1 MNELSIRYGQALFSL
16 ASDKNKVSEY
26 QSEMKAWEEI
36 FKDNEEIYQI
46 LQSAFIS
53 QTERKEILKKTL
65 KGMNED
71 ILHLFFV
78 IIDNNRVDLIPDI
91 FIAFNSLC
99 NDYNGVKEGIIY
111 SAFALKKEQISQIE
125 KKISALEENKV
136 ELRNQIDK
144 SLIGGVKVVIG
155 DHIYDDSIKHHIDE
169 LKTDLTK

>member
-16 ASDKNKVSEY
+16 ASDKNQVLEY
-26 QSEMKAWEEI
+26 QEEMKAWEEI
-36 FKDNEEIYQI
+36 FKDNEEIYTI

-53 QTERKEILKKTL
+53 KKERKEILKKTL

-71 ILHLFFV
+71 ILHLLFV
-78 IIDNNRVDLIPDI
+78 VIDNNRVDLIPDI

-99 NDYNGVKEGIIY
+99 NEMKGVKEGIIY
-111 SAFALKKEQISQIE
+111 SPFALKKEQISQIE
-125 KKISALEENKV
+125 KKISTLENNKV
-136 ELRNQIDK
+136 DLRNQIDK

-169 LKTDLTK
+169 LKSNLTK

>member
-16 ASDKNKVSEY
+16 ASDKNQVLEY
-26 QSEMKAWEEI
+26 QEEMKAWEEI
-36 FKDNEEIYQI
+36 FKDNEEFYTI

-53 QTERKEILKKTL
+53 QKERKEILKKTL

-71 ILHLFFV
+71 ILHLLFV
-78 IIDNNRVDLIPDI
+78 VIDNNRVDLIPDI

-99 NDYNGVKEGIIY
+99 NEMKGVKEGIIY
-111 SAFALKKEQISQIE
+111 SPFALKKEQISQIE
-125 KKISALEENKV
+125 KKISTLESNKV
-136 ELRNQIDK
+136 DLRNQIDK

-169 LKTDLTK
+169 LKSNLTK

>member
-36 FKDNEEIYQI
+36 FKDNEEIYTI

-78 IIDNNRVDLIPDI
+78 IVDNNRVDLIPDI

-144 SLIGGVKVVIG
+144 SLIGGVKVIIG

-169 LKTDLTK
+169 LKTNLTK

>member
-16 ASDKNKVSEY
+16 ASDKNQVLEY
-26 QSEMKAWEEI
+26 QEEMKAWEEI
-36 FKDNEEIYQI
+36 FKDNEEFYTI

-53 QTERKEILKKTL
+53 QKERKEILKKTL

-71 ILHLFFV
+71 ILHLLFV
-78 IIDNNRVDLIPDI
+78 VIDNNRVDLIPDI

-99 NDYNGVKEGIIY
+99 NEMKGVKEGIIY
-111 SAFALKKEQISQIE
+111 SPFALKKEQISQIE
-125 KKISALEENKV
+125 KKISTLENNKV
-136 ELRNQIDK
+136 DLRNQIDK

-169 LKTDLTK
+169 LKSNLTK

>member
-16 ASDKNKVSEY
+16 ASDKNQVLEY
-26 QSEMKAWEEI
+26 QEEMKAWEEI
-36 FKDNEEIYQI
+36 FKDNEEIYTI

-53 QTERKEILKKTL
+53 QKERKEILKKTL

-71 ILHLFFV
+71 ILHLLFV
-78 IIDNNRVDLIPDI
+78 VIDNNRVDLIPDI

-99 NDYNGVKEGIIY
+99 NEMKGVKEGIIY
-111 SAFALKKEQISQIE
+111 SPFALKKEQISQIE
-125 KKISALEENKV
+125 KKISTLENNKV
-136 ELRNQIDK
+136 DLRNQIDK

-169 LKTDLTK
+169 LKSNLTK

>member
-16 ASDKNKVSEY
+16 ASDKNQVLEY
-26 QSEMKAWEEI
+26 QEEMKAWEEI
-36 FKDNEEIYQI
+36 FKDNEEIYTI

-53 QTERKEILKKTL
+53 QKERKEMLKNTL

-71 ILHLFFV
+71 ILHLLFV
-78 IIDNNRVDLIPDI
+78 VIDNNRVDLIPDI

-99 NDYNGVKEGIIY
+99 NEMKGVKEGIIY
-111 SAFALKKEQISQIE
+111 SPFALKKEQISQIE
-125 KKISALEENKV
+125 KKISTLENNKV
-136 ELRNQIDK
+136 DLRNQIDK

-169 LKTDLTK
+169 LKSNLTK